1 MFISILV
8 SAGLLSSGLH
18 SGAEASYADSLH
30 AVTVTADR
38 GVTVSR
44 TDSLRLSNSI
54 TVAEVLN
61 QSTSLHVGDNGGLS
75 GLKTVSLRGMGSAHT
90 SFYIDGFRVGNVQS
104 GQNDLGMIGLEN
116 CGSIVVDYAQNSI
129 SFNTARPV
137 FRYAP
142 VAGTARFSAGSFGT
156 YLPSARVDFRLSDC
170 LALSASASGVISK
183 GNYVFGDD
191 MRRENNDIRQLRA
204 GLDLFG
210 ILSGG
215 DYHVK
220 AFYNRS
226 KRGTPGPADWPSD
239 DRQKDMNVFMQASV
253 RKSFT
258 SLYSMQMG
266 VKTSYD
272 DIFYSTAW
280 GDSRY
285 GQTEIQVNSAHLFN
299 LAEWLRLSL
308 AADLQWDGL
317 ESTSYDASRL
327 TVISAL
333 AAAFRA
339 GIFSADLAVEYNGSF
354 DRDALSR
361 NAVSPSLDMKFR
373 ICEGLDFK
381 AFARRA
387 YRVPTFNELYYA
399 GYGNPDLSPENAWLT
414 DACLTLDRPAGR
426 YWRIKAKADGFLNFL
441 SDKITSAPTVEDP
454 AVWRPYN
461 IGKVRSAGFDAEAGA
476 TYGKDDWML
485 EAGLRYTFQSAT
497 DVTPESTSYGT
508 QIPYVA
514 RHTFMADAAVTW
526 KGWTLN
532 PVWQLRAGRTD
543 GYGALPD
550 WNTLDFSLSKSFGF
564 GKAGTLSA
572 ILSVR
577 NILDERFEVVSGYPM
592 PGRNM
597 ICGIEYKF

>member
-1 MFISILV
+1 MFFSILV
-8 SAGLLSSGLH
+8 SAGLLSLGLPY
-18 SGAEASYADSLH
+18 GAEEPYTDSLH

-44 TDSLRLSNSI
+44 SDSLKLSNSM
-54 TVAEVLN
+54 TVAEVLD

-75 GLKTVSLRGMGSAHT
+75 GLKTVSFRGMGSAHT
-90 SFYIDGFRVGNVQS
+90 SVYIDGFRVGNVQS
-104 GQNDLGMIGLEN
+104 GQNDLGMVGLEN

-129 SFNTARPV
+129 SFNTAKPV
-137 FRYAP
+137 FRDSP
-142 VAGTARFSAGSFGT
+142 VTGTARLSAGSFGT
-156 YLPSARVDFRLSDC
+156 FLPSARLDFRLSDH
-170 LALSASASGVISK
+170 LALSACASGVISK
-183 GNYVFGDD
+183 GDFSYGNGLK
-191 MRRENNDIRQLRA
+191 RQNNDMKQVRA

-220 AFYNRS
+220 AYCNSSR
-226 KRGTPGPADWPSD
+226 RGTPGSVDWPSE
-239 DRQKDMNVFMQASV
+239 DRQEDMNVFLQASV
-253 RKSFT
+253 RKNFT
-258 SLYSMQMG
+258 GLYSMHMG

-272 DIFYSTAW
+272 DISYSSAW
-280 GDSRY
+280 GDSSY
-285 GQTEIQVNSAHLFN
+285 GQTEVQINSAHLFN

-327 TVISAL
+327 TVISAF
-333 AAAFRA
+333 AAAFRTSR
-339 GIFSADLAVEYNGSF
+339 FSADIAVEYNGSF
-354 DRDALSR
+354 DKGALSR
-361 NAVSPSLDMKFR
+361 NALSPSADMKFR
-373 ICEGLDFK
+373 ICEGLDLK

-399 GYGNPDLSPENAWLT
+399 GYGNPDLSSENAWLT
-414 DACLTLDRPAGR
+414 DAGLTFDRPVGKR
-426 YWRIKAKADGFLNFL
+426 WRIKAKADGFLNFL

-461 IGKVRSAGFDAEAGA
+461 IGKVRSAGFDAVAGA
-476 TYGKDDWML
+476 AFVKDEWIVD
-485 EAGLRYTFQSAT
+485 ADFRYTFQSAT
-497 DVTPESTSYGT
+497 DISPESTAYGT

-514 RHTFMADAAVTW
+514 RHTFMASAALTW
-526 KGWTLN
+526 KGWSLN

-550 WNTLDFSLSKSFGF
+550 WDTLNCGLSKSFSF
-564 GKAGTLSA
+564 GKAGSLTA

-577 NILDERFEVVSGYPM
+577 NILDEHYETVSGYPM

-597 ICGIEYKF
+597 IFGVEYKF